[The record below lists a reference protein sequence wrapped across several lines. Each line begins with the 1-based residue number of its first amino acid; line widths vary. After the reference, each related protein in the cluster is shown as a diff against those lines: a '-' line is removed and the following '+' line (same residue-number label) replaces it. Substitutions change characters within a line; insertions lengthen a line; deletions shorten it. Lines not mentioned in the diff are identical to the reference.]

1 MLEALSREFRCGIP
15 WEDLYADDLV
25 IIAESLE
32 ECVRRLLTWK
42 EAMEEK
48 GLRVNA
54 GKTKIMICGTG
65 LDLLQSSGEFPCAV
79 CRTGVGGG
87 SVFCKGCKHWVHKG
101 CGGLKRL
108 TEDPGYRCTRCKGT
122 ARPLD
127 GRPQREVQVGPDELE
142 VVASFCYLGDMLSAA
157 GGCELSTTTH
167 VKTAWKKFRELRPV
181 LSSRHLSFGARGR
194 VCSACVRGTVLRAS
208 KTWPVAEPYLRRL
221 QRNDRAMIGRICSV
235 EPRDT
240 ATIGSIGL
248 LARLGIEDLDLI
260 LKERGLRWYG
270 HVERSN
276 GAVWTAFDMRVD
288 GKRGPGRPGVAWGQ
302 LTGRD
307 RGEWGLSA
315 VGPRGGD
322 IWRSGVRSA
331 MRAASQLPGRG
342 PTVVDMAPIPA
353 R

>member
-1 MLEALSREFRCGIP
+1 MSARTGDPVKTVVPIYHGNDNYRYQGSVLSPLLFIIVLEALSREFRCGVP

-79 CRTGVGGG
+79 CRTGVERLE
-87 SVFCKGCKHWVHKG
+87 FKE
-101 CGGLKRL
+101 LK
-108 TEDPGYRCTRCKGT
+108 T
-122 ARPLD
+122 
-127 GRPQREVQVGPDELE
+127 
-142 VVASFCYLGDMLSAA
+142 
-157 GGCELSTTTH
+157 
-167 VKTAWKKFRELRPV
+167 V
-181 LSSRHLSFGARGR
+181 LSSCHLSFKTRGH
-194 VCSACVRGTVLRAS
+194 VYSTCVRSAMLHAS
-208 KTWPVAEPYLRRL
+208 ETWPVTKPCLQRL
-221 QRNDRAMIGRICSV
+221 QQNDRAMIRQICNV
-235 EPRDT
+235 KPQDT
-240 ATIGSIGL
+240 ATIRSIEL

-260 LKERGLRWYG
+260 LKERRLRWYG

-276 GAVWTAFDMRVD
+276 GAVKTAFDIQVN
-288 GKRGPGRPGVAWGQ
+288 GKRGPGRPKMTWKQ
-302 LTGRD
+302 LTERD
-307 RGEWGLSA
+307 RREWKLSA
-315 VGPRGGD
+315 IDPHDRD
-322 IWRSGVRSA
+322 TWRSGVRSA
-331 MRAASQLPGRG
+331 MRAESQLPGRG